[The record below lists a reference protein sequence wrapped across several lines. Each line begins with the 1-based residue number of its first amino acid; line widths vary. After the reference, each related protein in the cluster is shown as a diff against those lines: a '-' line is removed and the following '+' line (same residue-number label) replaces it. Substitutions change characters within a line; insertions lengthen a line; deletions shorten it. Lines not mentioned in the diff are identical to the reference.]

1 MLEKCNGFDKI
12 KNKDF
17 LNEPERRG
25 YQLLSGYGKI

>member
-1 MLEKCNGFDKI
+1 MLEKYNGFDKI

-17 LNEPERRG
+17 LKPERRG